1 MRGSLFIISSPSGGG
16 KGTLIREVLKKL
28 DNVVLSV
35 SFTTR
40 PMRKGEKHGK
50 EYFFVSREEF
60 EKLISEGEFLEYAEV
75 HGNFYGTSR
84 KLVESHLSQ
93 GYDVILEIDVQGAS
107 AVKKL
112 APEAISI
119 FIMPPSFEVLRQ
131 RLLKRG
137 TETKKSLKIRLE
149 NAKKEIECYKNF
161 DYVIVNDKLSDA
173 TKSLIAIFLAE
184 RQKLSRQMRKIE
196 PIIKSFEL
204 EA

>member
-1 MRGSLFIISSPSGGG
+1 MRGSLFIISAPSGGG

-28 DNVVLSV
+28 DNVALSV

-84 KLVESHLSQ
+84 KLVESQLSR
-93 GYDVILEIDVQGAS
+93 GYDVILEIDIQGAS

-112 APEAISI
+112 TPEAVSI
-119 FIMPPSFEVLRQ
+119 FIMPPSFEVLRR

-137 TETKKSLKIRLE
+137 TETEKSLKIRLE
-149 NAKKEIECYKNF
+149 NAKKEIKCYKNF

-173 TKSLIAIFLAE
+173 TKSLLAIFLAE